1 MTVKEPLSNQKDT
14 KLKLIKKQLSRE
26 IYSGLRL
33 PRERLVEK
41 ELAEEFD
48 VSRRKIRDILNELS
62 AVGLVI
68 IQPNKGATVASYS
81 LEDTMKSYEAISV
94 LEGYASMKAIDRLD
108 DADIKKLK
116 AILGKQRKL
125 KDSERDQWKY
135 LNMEF
140 HKIIISRCGNERITN
155 MIRKEVH
162 IINYWYIVFD
172 VKAFRDVVDEHDRII
187 NAIVKKDKHQVRRL
201 VENHIMMGA
210 KLIEEHIKTN
220 MPLGSLIKR

>member
-1 MTVKEPLSNQKDT
+1 MTTNEPLSHQKDE
-14 KLKLIKKQLSRE
+14 KLKLIRKQLSKE

-62 AVGLVI
+62 AVGLVN

-94 LEGYASMKAIDRLD
+94 LEGYASMKATDHLD
-108 DADIKKLK
+108 DRDIRNLK
-116 AILGKQRKL
+116 TILGKQRKL
-125 KDSERDQWKY
+125 KDTERDKWKY
-135 LNMEF
+135 LNKEF
-140 HKIIISRCGNERITN
+140 HKIIIHKCGNERIVN

-172 VKAFRDVVDEHDRII
+172 VQAFRDVVDEHDNII
-187 NAIVKKDKHQVRRL
+187 DAIVQKDRHRVRRL

-220 MPLGSLIKR
+220 TPLGSLIRR